1 MYRLEKSLKWT
12 GPAVAIL
19 LVLVMATL
27 AVCVTMA
34 YAGRSEKPDNVL
46 TYEKGVLVWDSAVR
60 IDPEMGEYELP
71 LFDGMREGRDGEKII
86 APGDGDSRILRLS
99 NKAGGEVGYVAAL
112 YLKTEKDIPIEGDFT
127 NSDRPKEDVS
137 FALPEPIKDSRI
149 LDLASGNLGKGQI
162 QDFDIQWLWAFE
174 SGRDAE
180 DTLLG
185 TDGGTAKLGVYIT
198 VVREDVNID
207 TDGDGILDGNIDT
220 DGDGEPD
227 INIDTDGDGKPDI
240 NIDTDGD
247 GKPDINIDTDGDGK
261 PDINIDTDGDGIA
274 DINIDID
281 GDGRADLN
289 IDTDGDGIPD
299 LNVDEDGDGL
309 VDIAVQPQAPTTGD
323 GSPLYLAIVILAAAV
338 AAFGFLLGRRR
349 GRWLWVK

>member
-1 MYRLEKSLKWT
+1 VEHNIKILSVPLKKYIT
-12 GPAVAIL
+12 GIITNIL
-19 LVLVMATL
+19 TQIDE
-27 AVCVTMA
+27 TMIFEA
-34 YAGRSEKPDNVL
+34 SRNLKQ
-46 TYEKGVLVWDSAVR
+46 
-60 IDPEMGEYELP
+60 
-71 LFDGMREGRDGEKII
+71 LFTTCII
-86 APGDGDSRILRLS
+86 
-99 NKAGGEVGYVAAL
+99 
-112 YLKTEKDIPIEGDFT
+112 
-127 NSDRPKEDVS
+127 
-137 FALPEPIKDSRI
+137 
-149 LDLASGNLGKGQI
+149 I

-247 GKPDINIDTDGDGK
+247 GKPNINIDTDGDGI

-299 LNVDEDGDGL
+299 LNVDEDGDRL

-323 GSPLYLAIVILAAAV
+323 GSPSASVHQRAV
-338 AAFGFLLGRRR
+338 FRKNIKSHRDLHDFLFL
-349 GRWLWVK
+349 